1 MKFTFFLALASAQTI
16 FTGGQGKD
24 GMEYQR
30 YENSYMADL
39 DSGFKEYMI
48 TLANES
54 VTQETLKFEQALLKL
69 MIEKAQDVMYKKYGA
84 ADDFTL
90 DKIKKSQEF

>member
-54 VTQETLKFEQALLKL
+54 VTQETLKFTSLNSAAAAAAAACVRARACLATFCTTRRADALSVSL
-69 MIEKAQDVMYKKYGA
+69 
-84 ADDFTL
+84 
-90 DKIKKSQEF
+90 